1 MAPPFF
7 FGDSKLPD
15 SKARTEP
22 APSAFKD
29 FFNKALV
36 EDMAHHLHRV
46 WPDFDKTGFSK
57 TALANF
63 SALELKQRS
72 HQIAKALAEHLPKD
86 VPKALRTLTASLRP
100 LDKNGALDE
109 DAKKGIA
116 GWAILPFGEY
126 VAANGLAHVKE
137 SLAALRELTIRSTS
151 EFAIRPFLLAH
162 PKETLRV
169 LKDWAKDK
177 NEHVR
182 RLVSEG
188 TRPRL
193 PWGMQLRAFVQ
204 DPAPILPLLESLRD
218 DPSEYVR
225 RSVANSLNDIAKDHP
240 ALVAAIAGTW
250 LKDASR
256 DRVRLIRHAC
266 RTLIKA
272 GHRATLNALGYA
284 PSAKVELA
292 AFSLSPAKL
301 IFGNAL
307 TLKVQLKSTAKVPQ
321 KIVFDYVLHH
331 RKKSGTSAK
340 VFKWKAFTLE
350 AGQTIELI
358 RKHAIRRI
366 TTRVYYPGAHKVE
379 VMANGKVLG
388 GKSFTL
394 IM

>member
-1 MAPPFF
+1 V
-7 FGDSKLPD
+7 PD

-46 WPDFDKTGFSK
+46 WPAFDKKGFTK

-63 SALELKQRS
+63 PALELKQRS
-72 HQIAKALAEHLPKD
+72 HQIAKALAAHLPAD
-86 VPKALRTLTASLRP
+86 VPQALRTLISSLRP
-100 LDKNGALDE
+100 LDKHGALDE

-126 VAANGLAHVKE
+126 VAAHGLAHVKE

-162 PKETLRV
+162 PKETLQV
-169 LKDWAKDK
+169 LKEWATDK

-193 PWGMQLRAFVQ
+193 PWGMQLKAFVK
-204 DPAPILPLLESLRD
+204 DPAPILPLLETLRD

-240 ALVAAIAGTW
+240 DLVAAIAGKW
-250 LKDASR
+250 LKDATS
-256 DRVRLIRHAC
+256 DRARLIRHAC

-272 GHRATLNALGYA
+272 GHRATLTALGYA

-292 AFSLSPAKL
+292 AFSLSPTKL
-301 IFGNAL
+301 TFGNAL

-321 KIVFDYVLHH
+321 KIVLDYVLHH

-340 VFKWKAFTLE
+340 VFKWKSFTLG
-350 AGQTIELI
+350 AGETMELI

-366 TTRVYYPGAHKVE
+366 TTRVYYPGAHRVE

>member
-1 MAPPFF
+1 M
-7 FGDSKLPD
+7 PD

-36 EDMAHHLHRV
+36 EDMARHLHRV
-46 WPDFDKTGFSK
+46 WPDFDKKGFAAA
-57 TALANF
+57 ALADF
-63 SALELKQRS
+63 PALELKQRS
-72 HQIAKALAEHLPKD
+72 HQIARALAAHLPKD

-100 LDKNGALDE
+100 LDRNGALDE
-109 DAKKGIA
+109 DARKGIA

-126 VAANGLAHVKE
+126 VAANGLAHVTD

-151 EFAIRPFLLAH
+151 EFAIRPFVVAH
-162 PKETLRV
+162 PKETLKA
-169 LKDWAKDK
+169 LKEWAKDK

-193 PWGMQLRAFVQ
+193 PWGMQLKSFVK

-240 ALVAAIAGTW
+240 DLVAAIAGKW
-250 LKDASR
+250 LKDAGSER
-256 DRVRLIRHAC
+256 TRLVRHAC

-272 GHRATLNALGYA
+272 GHRATLTALGYA
-284 PSAKVELA
+284 PSAKVELVE
-292 AFSLSPAKL
+292 FTLSPAKL
-301 IFGNAL
+301 TFGNAL
-307 TLKVQLKSTAKVPQ
+307 TLKVRLKSTAKVPQ
-321 KIVFDYVLHH
+321 KIVLDYVVHH

-340 VFKWKAFTLE
+340 VFKWKSFTLD
-350 AGQTIELI
+350 AGGTMELI
-358 RKHAIRRI
+358 RKHAVKRI
-366 TTRVYYPGAHKVE
+366 TTRVYYAGAHKVE

-388 GKSFTL
+388 GKGFTL